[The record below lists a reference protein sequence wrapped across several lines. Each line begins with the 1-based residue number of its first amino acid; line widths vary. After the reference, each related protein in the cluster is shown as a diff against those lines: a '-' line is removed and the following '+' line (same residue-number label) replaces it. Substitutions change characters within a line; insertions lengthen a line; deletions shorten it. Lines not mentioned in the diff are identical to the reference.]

1 MPKTKEAYSIVSRIR
16 EHYDLLP
23 RSERMLADL
32 ILDFPGDIAGYSA
45 TELSELSGVSKA
57 AVTRLIRRLGFS
69 NFEEARRMAR
79 DAKDWGSPLYLLS
92 QESDATE
99 IHGALKHHLER
110 DIANMTRTFEALDE
124 KVVEQIVATIAK
136 AQKVS
141 LLGLRNSHFL
151 AAYAQRQF
159 LQLRDNVHLIGQGG
173 ETLAEN
179 LTGLGKEDVL
189 IAFGFRRRRDPFRNA
204 LKQAHKAGIP
214 IIYIT
219 DPTVGPTV
227 NYATWIVPVEVAGV
241 GVFDSYTAAMSLI
254 HHLCSALLAINGPSS
269 RERLKRI
276 EDLHDALGD
285 FG

>member
-1 MPKTKEAYSIVSRIR
+1 VPKSSEDQSIVTRIR
-16 EHYDLLP
+16 KHYDLLP
-23 RSERMLADL
+23 KSERKLADL

-57 AVTRLIRRLGFS
+57 AVTRLIRRLGFK

-92 QESDATE
+92 QERDDTE
-99 IHGALKHHLER
+99 IQGALKVHLDR
-110 DIANMTRTFEALDE
+110 DIANMTRTFEALNE
-124 KVVEQIVATIAK
+124 TTLKNIISAITKAK
-136 AQKVS
+136 KVS

-159 LQLRDNVHLIGQGG
+159 LQLRDNVHLIAQGG

-179 LTGLGKEDVL
+179 LAGLDDKDLL

-204 LKQAHKAGIP
+204 LKQAHQAGTRIV
-214 IIYIT
+214 YIT

-227 NYATWIVPVEVAGV
+227 KYATWVLPVEVAGV
-241 GVFDSYTAAMSLI
+241 GVFDSYTSAMSLI
-254 HHLCSALLAINGPSS
+254 HHLCSALLAKTGQSS